1 MSKDH
6 QLVTVGQLGAGGICS
21 VCLAPDKPIRYCLQQ
36 WPQEFEC
43 LKSLSHLS
51 QWSPEVRKTHFY
63 WELSGANLLLRIIWL
78 AWVTD
83 TNFFIKWQNITS
95 FQCLHMLT
103 HHGALT
109 SPLVQRTQS
118 SNTVLDQN
126 LPFTLSIQF
135 SGFRNSCNW
144 ETELL
149 DHHVSW
155 SLQCGHRISF
165 SNSSFERNNKYQK
178 DMSFR
183 KKKTL
188 LVWFRPF
195 KRNVLIF
202 GAWVMNSPLE
212 TSGLLP

>member
-21 VCLAPDKPIRYCLQQ
+21 VCLAPDKPIRHCLQQ

-95 FQCLHMLT
+95 FQCPHMLT

-109 SPLVQRTQS
+109 SPLVL
-118 SNTVLDQN
+118 NPL
-126 LPFTLSIQF
+126 LSTEDSEQQHSVRSKSAFHFVHPIFLIQKF
-135 SGFRNSCNW
+135 
-144 ETELL
+144 
-149 DHHVSW
+149 
-155 SLQCGHRISF
+155 
-165 SNSSFERNNKYQK
+165 
-178 DMSFR
+178 M
-183 KKKTL
+183 
-188 LVWFRPF
+188 
-195 KRNVLIF
+195 
-202 GAWVMNSPLE
+202 
-212 TSGLLP
+212 